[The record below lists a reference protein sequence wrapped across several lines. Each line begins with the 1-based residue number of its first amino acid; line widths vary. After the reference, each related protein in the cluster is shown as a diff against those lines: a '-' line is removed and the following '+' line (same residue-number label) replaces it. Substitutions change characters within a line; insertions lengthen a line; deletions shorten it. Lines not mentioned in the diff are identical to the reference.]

1 VVDERMRAYYE
12 QRAREYDDGSR
23 HQVYKRFFSAPEL
36 AAEIGDGH
44 ILHIGR
50 WFVAVAAG

>member
-1 VVDERMRAYYE
+1 
-12 QRAREYDDGSR
+12 
-23 HQVYKRFFSAPEL
+23 VYKRFFSAPEL